1 MLFAENMDKASSL
14 IVVDAVAVF
23 YCLLFVCLF
32 VVFFFVFV
40 LCLQLIKQ
48 EHYQD
53 FFKQGV
59 DGDDIL
65 S

>member
-1 MLFAENMDKASSL
+1 MLLTENMDKTSSL
-14 IVVDAVAVF
+14 TFVDAVAVF
-23 YCLLFVCLF
+23 YCLLFVCLL
-32 VVFFFVFV
+32 FFVFV

-59 DGDDIL
+59 DETIY
-65 S
+65 

>member
-1 MLFAENMDKASSL
+1 MDKTSSL

-32 VVFFFVFV
+32 FVFV

-48 EHYQD
+48 EHYRD
-53 FFKQGV
+53 FFKHGV
-59 DGDDIL
+59 DDDDIF